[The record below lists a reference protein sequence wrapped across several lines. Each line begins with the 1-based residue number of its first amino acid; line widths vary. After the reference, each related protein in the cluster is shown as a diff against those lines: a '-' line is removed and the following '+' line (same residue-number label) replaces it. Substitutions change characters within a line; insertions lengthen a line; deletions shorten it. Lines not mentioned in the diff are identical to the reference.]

1 MRNISTWAAALI
13 GTALASGALAT
24 GALAQAKTWSSI
36 KIATEG
42 AYAPYNFM
50 GPGGKLDGFEVEL
63 AYKLCERMKAKC
75 EVVQQDWDGIVP
87 ALQAGKYD
95 AIMAGMNVT
104 EKRKEVV
111 DFSTPYVREMN
122 GFVVAKDGPLAKLA
136 DDGVRV
142 DLTGDTPEAKKVI
155 DELKPLLKGK
165 AVGVQVSTIHANFMD
180 RYFKDTIDVREYKT
194 TEQHDLD
201 LAAGRID
208 AHHPREARLQGL
220 RDQGP
225 EIHRR
230 RVRDRGRGR
239 HAQERARVEEAVRRR
254 DRVRQGRRNFESLV
268 GEVVQGRRH
277 AAGLSGGLPRA
288 VSLAAASDACAL
300 EQRCHRRAG
309 PGDPGKVERV
319 AFSGRDGRDMPG
331 HDKCCWALPFR
342 ASLSGRGVSVGG
354 EIRLRGRLPE

>member
-208 AHHPREARLQGL
+208 AIFASNGAERTTLEKPDFKDFAIKGPKFTGGVFGIGVAVGMRKNEPELKKLFDDAIASAKADGTLKALSEKWFKADVTPQG
-220 RDQGP
+220 
-225 EIHRR
+225 
-230 RVRDRGRGR
+230 
-239 HAQERARVEEAVRRR
+239 
-254 DRVRQGRRNFESLV
+254 
-268 GEVVQGRRH
+268 
-277 AAGLSGGLPRA
+277 
-288 VSLAAASDACAL
+288 
-300 EQRCHRRAG
+300 
-309 PGDPGKVERV
+309 
-319 AFSGRDGRDMPG
+319 
-331 HDKCCWALPFR
+331 
-342 ASLSGRGVSVGG
+342 
-354 EIRLRGRLPE
+354 